1 MYVDMKIFLV
11 VEVVGFHNFRAV
23 GQLGEI
29 LSS

>member
-1 MYVDMKIFLV
+1 MAMKIFLV

-29 LSS
+29 SSS

>member
-1 MYVDMKIFLV
+1 MDMKIFLV